1 MKILKISDMTNWN
14 YLEKQKRSGNEIFKT
29 NIYERNGLKLTT
41 HTIYRDG
48 KKTASAKELCDYLG
62 NIITAKV
69 ATIVNGIKIKEKK
82 IL

>member
-1 MKILKISDMTNWN
+1 MKVLKVSDRINWN
-14 YLEKQKRSGNEIFKT
+14 YLEKQKRYKNELYKT

-62 NIITAKV
+62 NVIAAKV
-69 ATIVNGIKIKEKK
+69 ATIVDGVKTNERRI
-82 IL
+82 

>member
-1 MKILKISDMTNWN
+1 MTNWN